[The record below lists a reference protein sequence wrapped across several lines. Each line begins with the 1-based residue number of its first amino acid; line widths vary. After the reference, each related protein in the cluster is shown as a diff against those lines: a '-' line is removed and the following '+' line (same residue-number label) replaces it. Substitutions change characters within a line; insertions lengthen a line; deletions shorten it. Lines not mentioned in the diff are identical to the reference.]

1 MIEVDTAGN
10 LGSIEVVTQT
20 NRGHPPEFWAEKCTA
35 RICGI
40 SENAEPHIRQ
50 QAEAYRL
57 AIYSAI
63 LYYIKESINSERCTM
78 RNMLTA
84 QGHEDLAT
92 ILKELT

>member
-1 MIEVDTAGN
+1 MIEINTEAG
-10 LGSIEVVTQT
+10 LGGIEIATQT
-20 NRGHPPEFWAEKCTA
+20 NRGHPAEFWAEKCTA

-50 QAEAYRL
+50 QAEEYRL

-78 RNMLTA
+78 RNLLIK
-84 QGHEDLAT
+84 QGHEDLAK
-92 ILKELT
+92 ILKELK